1 MVNENDLLEK
11 AEASSE
17 EEEEDFETA
26 EFDDLC
32 DGLESAD

>member
-17 EEEEDFETA
+17 EEDFETA

-32 DGLESAD
+32 DGLDSID

>member
-11 AEASSE
+11 AEASS

>member
-11 AEASSE
+11 AEASSD
-17 EEEEDFETA
+17 EEDFDA
-26 EFDDLC
+26 ADFDDLC